1 MVFDQFQHLN
11 LGEVLQP
18 GQCTVLQLN
27 EIDER
32 DQQVIVATLL
42 RRINQARMDTE
53 KGKVQANDER
63 FLPYPVFILLEEAH
77 HFAPHD
83 GEAITTG
90 ILKQVLAEGRKF
102 GIGVGLI
109 SQRPGKLDADVL
121 SQCLTQCIMRIV
133 NEVDQKSV
141 ASAVEGV
148 GHDLLQNLPAL
159 SKGQAIIAGSAINTP
174 VICRVR
180 ERITPHGGESKD
192 APAEWQAH
200 FGADAAAGRARDEAL
215 PRRNNRPFNIM
226 K

>member
-1 MVFDQFQHLN
+1 
-11 LGEVLQP
+11 
-18 GQCTVLQLN
+18 
-27 EIDER
+27 
-32 DQQVIVATLL
+32 
-42 RRINQARMDTE
+42 MDTE
-53 KGKVQANDER
+53 KGKAQMGDER
-63 FLPYPVFILLEEAH
+63 FLPYPVFVLLEEAH

-200 FGADAAAGRARDEAL
+200 FGVDAVAGRARDEAL